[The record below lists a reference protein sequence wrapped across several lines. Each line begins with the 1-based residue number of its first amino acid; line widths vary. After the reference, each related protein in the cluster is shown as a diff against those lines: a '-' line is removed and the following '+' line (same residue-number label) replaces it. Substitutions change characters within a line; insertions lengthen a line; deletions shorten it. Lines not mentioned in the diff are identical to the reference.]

1 MSCQPGKFYS
11 TTGLSRI
18 FYCFRNTT
26 IIQLGRP
33 DNTEC
38 WIRNERRMLHY
49 ICVTGRRF
57 APLVLVLSGN
67 SLDCR
72 HSGWWRSFLLSPP
85 PSAYATERR
94 RRQQPLLPFNSEQNH
109 QDVHHVMWLALLTG
123 CIKSLLLLL
132 LLVECG
138 RRSILLQWLQCH
150 SKAEV
155 LAGVSTSSSSG
166 SEFEENTR
174 RIIRWIL
181 FIPFQGFIHSSPEKD
196 KYSSLRNS
204 ANPELWRLNSGKFN
218 QCCGCILRSLCNL
231 IAFSGINDL
240 E

>member
-138 RRSILLQWLQCH
+138 IRGRFYCNGSNVTRKLKCWLVDLHHHHQNQN
-150 SKAEV
+150 SRKIRGA
-155 LAGVSTSSSSG
+155 SSG
-166 SEFEENTR
+166 GFYLSHFKDSFIR
-174 RIIRWIL
+174 RRRKINIHHCETLQILNYDVWI
-181 FIPFQGFIHSSPEKD
+181 QG
-196 KYSSLRNS
+196 
-204 ANPELWRLNSGKFN
+204 
-218 QCCGCILRSLCNL
+218 NL
-231 IAFSGINDL
+231 INVAVAFFVLCAI
-240 E
+240 